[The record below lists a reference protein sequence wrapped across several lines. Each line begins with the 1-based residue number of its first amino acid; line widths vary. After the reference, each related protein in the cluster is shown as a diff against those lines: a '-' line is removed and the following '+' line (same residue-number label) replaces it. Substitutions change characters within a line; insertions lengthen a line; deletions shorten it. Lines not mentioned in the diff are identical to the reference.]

1 MMHARATPPQLHPPL
16 ASCAVFS
23 WLSLL
28 WEIGMVQE
36 ELLLLEWICCPA
48 AQTEVRRKSST
59 VSSSRVWFICR
70 KPPCPICYCSV
81 VNSCLTLCDPM
92 DCSMPGFPVPHHL
105 PEFAQVH
112 VRWIGDAIQSSY
124 PLSPSSPSAF
134 NLSQKQGL
142 FQWVGSLYQVAKEL
156 ELQLQH
162 QHQSFQQVFR
172 VDFLYDRLVWSSC
185 SPRDSQE
192 SFSSLPSLWSSSHI
206 RTWLPYSRPCHILNP
221 VT

>member
-1 MMHARATPPQLHPPL
+1 MICAWVTPPWLHPPL
-16 ASCAVFS
+16 AYCAVFS

-36 ELLLLEWICCPA
+36 RLLLLGWICCPV
-48 AQTEVRRKSST
+48 AQTVVRRKSST
-59 VSSSRVWFICR
+59 ASSSRVCFISR

-81 VNSCLTLCDPM
+81 ANLCLTLCDHM

-112 VRWIGDAIQSSY
+112 VRWIGGAIQPPH

-134 NLSQKQGL
+134 NLSQKHGL
-142 FQWVGSLYQVAKEL
+142 FQKVGSVSGSQRIGASASASVLPASIPGWFPL
-156 ELQLQH
+156 GLTGLISLQ
-162 QHQSFQQVFR
+162 
-172 VDFLYDRLVWSSC
+172 
-185 SPRDSQE
+185 SQE
-192 SFSSLPSLWSSSHI
+192 SFGSLPSLWSSSHI
-206 RTWLPYSRPCHILNP
+206 HTWLPHSRPCHILNL